1 MALKLQYNKTFM
13 QQLAKELK
21 VRENALPTLVSKETA
36 LRLEVKKARAAV
48 EELEQEYQ
56 KRLDSLAPFE
66 QLWGELPEGLVS
78 LADHSVVLGK
88 VAGVKVPQ
96 LKRLELA
103 TAPFGPL
110 GNPSWFGAGVEIL
123 RSLAELKAKSQLA
136 RKKVEILEQA
146 RKKTTQKVNLYEKVQ
161 IPEYKEGILKIK
173 RFMEDEENLAKS
185 SQKILKGRLAAAEEA
200 LRREGAA

>member
-1 MALKLQYNKTFM
+1 MALNFQYNKTFL
-13 QQLAKELK
+13 QELNKGLK

-36 LRLEVKKARAAV
+36 LRLEVKRARAAV
-48 EELEQEYQ
+48 VELEAEYQ

-66 QLWGELPEGLVS
+66 QLWGELPLGLVELS
-78 LADHSVVLGK
+78 ESSIETGK
-88 VAGVKVPQ
+88 VAGVKVPL
-96 LKRLELA
+96 LKKLELA
-103 TAPFGPL
+103 TVDFGPL

-123 RSLAELKAKSQLA
+123 RSLAELKAKTLLA
-136 RKKVEILEQA
+136 QKKVAILEHA

-185 SQKILKGRLAAAEEA
+185 AQKILKSRLALAEVNARQEEA
-200 LRREGAA
+200 A

>member
-1 MALKLQYNKTFM
+1 MALNFQYNKTFL
-13 QQLAKELK
+13 QELNKGLK

-36 LRLEVKKARAAV
+36 LRLEVKRARAAV
-48 EELEQEYQ
+48 VELEAEYQ

-66 QLWGELPEGLVS
+66 QLWGELPLGLVELS
-78 LADHSVVLGK
+78 ESSIETGK
-88 VAGVKVPQ
+88 VAGVKVPL
-96 LKRLELA
+96 LKKLELA
-103 TAPFGPL
+103 TVDFGPL

-123 RSLAELKAKSQLA
+123 RSLAELKAKTLLA
-136 RKKVEILEQA
+136 QKKVAILEHA

-185 SQKILKGRLAAAEEA
+185 AQKILKSRLALAEENA
-200 LRREGAA
+200 RQEEAA

>member
-1 MALKLQYNKTFM
+1 MALNLQYNKTFL
-13 QQLAKELK
+13 QELNKGLK

-36 LRLEVKKARAAV
+36 LRLEVKRARAAV
-48 EELEQEYQ
+48 VELEAEYQ

-66 QLWGELPEGLVS
+66 QLWGELPLGLVELS
-78 LADHSVVLGK
+78 ESSIETGK
-88 VAGVKVPQ
+88 VAGVKVPL
-96 LKRLELA
+96 LKKLELA
-103 TAPFGPL
+103 TVDFGPL

-123 RSLAELKAKSQLA
+123 RSLAELKAKTLLA
-136 RKKVEILEQA
+136 QKKVAILEHA

-185 SQKILKGRLAAAEEA
+185 AQKILKSRLALAEENA
-200 LRREGAA
+200 RQEEAA